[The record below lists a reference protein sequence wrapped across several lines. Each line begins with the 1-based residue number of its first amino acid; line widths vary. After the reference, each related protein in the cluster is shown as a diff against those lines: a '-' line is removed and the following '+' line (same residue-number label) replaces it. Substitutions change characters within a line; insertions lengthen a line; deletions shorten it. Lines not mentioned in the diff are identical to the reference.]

1 MNQVTLEKTPE
12 YLVIKIPLKAVE
24 TGKAPL
30 KSGSKQIIDEAIAEG
45 LADIKAG
52 RVFGPFD
59 SVKKFNELFS
69 TRPAKLA
76 KLEQ

>member
-45 LADIKAG
+45 IADLEVG
-52 RVFGPFD
+52 RGLGPFG
-59 SVKKFNELFS
+59 SVKKFKAAFKNFS
-69 TRPAKLA
+69 KTR
-76 KLEQ
+76 